1 MDKQPGSAYQSGS
14 MQRAGDRAPA
24 GAAFGYRMGTRFP
37 DPAFQARAGEL
48 MVDPCGVTVDRLRYE
63 EEQAYFNELY
73 LLAPVGYFL
82 VGFDSTILQANL
94 VGADMLGIARARP
107 GCHHFRAFIAPS
119 FLPDF
124 DALFSVAL
132 NSQDPQTC
140 RLQMARAGGAAFH
153 VTLLASADGSGQA
166 CRVVVERA
174 EGKLAALERSE
185 ERFRRIVH
193 SAEEGIWEIDALS
206 CTSFVNPKMASM
218 LGYAIEDML
227 DQPLVAFMDEEGKGI
242 LERNIARRQ
251 AGIAER
257 HEFKFVRKDGQ
268 PVWTTMATNPIF
280 DASGHYMGA
289 LALVT
294 DITETRAST
303 ELIWQQANFDGLT
316 GLPNRHMFMDRL
328 KLETRKADRNA
339 AFLALLFIDLDHFK
353 EVNDRLGHAKG
364 DMVLVEATRRIA
376 SCVRTTDTLARLG
389 GDEFTVILAGLDHI
403 GSVERIARSIVAQLS
418 MPFDLNG
425 EKAFLSASV
434 GIALYPPDAKDLND
448 LVERADQAMY
458 AAKNGGRNRFSYFT
472 SDLQEAAC
480 MRQNIAADLRAAIAA
495 QQFEILYQPIVSLQT
510 GKVRKAEALLRWRH
524 PTRGLLGPAEFIPF
538 AESNGLIVEIGDW
551 VFREVAKQL
560 QIWQRDIDPDFQVSV
575 NKSPV
580 QFRRD
585 ADLYESWLAYLNDM
599 GLPPQSIVIEITE
612 SVLLEGHEQ
621 VIERLRQ
628 YRAMGLQVALD
639 DFGTGY
645 SSLSH
650 LKRFD
655 IDYVKIDQSFVATL
669 EDDLGDLA
677 LCEAII
683 VMAHKLGLKVVAEG
697 VETKVQ
703 RALLVDAGCDYAQ
716 GYMFSHPVPAAEFEK
731 MARGGIGRI
740 PL

>member
-1 MDKQPGSAYQSGS
+1 MDKELDPAPKAKPRK
-14 MQRAGDRAPA
+14 RAGDRLPA
-24 GAAFGYRMGTRFP
+24 GTRIGYRPSPVF
-37 DPAFQARAGEL
+37 AELQAGSEPL
-48 MVDPCGVTVDRLRYE
+48 LDSSGVTVDRLRYE
-63 EEQAYFNELY
+63 QEQAYYNELY

-82 VGFDSTILQANL
+82 LAFDSKILQVNL
-94 VGADMLGIARARP
+94 VGADMLGIGRV
-107 GCHHFRAFIAPS
+107 GCGGHCFRAYVSPG
-119 FLPDF
+119 FLHDF
-124 DALFSVAL
+124 ERLVSRAL
-132 NSQDPQTC
+132 NSEVPREC
-140 RLQMARAGGAAFH
+140 RLQMRRSSGEDFH

-193 SAEEGIWEIDALS
+193 SAEEGIWEIDGMS
-206 CTSFVNPKMASM
+206 CTSFVNPKMAAM

-227 DQPLVAFMDEEGKGI
+227 GRPLVAFMDDEGKVM

-251 AGIAER
+251 EGVAER
-257 HEFKFVRKDGQ
+257 HEFKFLHQDGHA
-268 PVWTTMATNPIF
+268 VWTTMATNPIF
-280 DASGHYMGA
+280 DAAGRYLGA

-294 DITETRAST
+294 DITGSKQST
-303 ELIWQQANFDGLT
+303 ELMWHQANYDALT
-316 GLPNRHMFMDRL
+316 GLPNRLMFLDRL
-328 KLETRKADRNA
+328 LHETRKADRNA

-353 EVNDRLGHAKG
+353 EVNDHHGHAMG
-364 DMVLVEATRRIA
+364 DLVLVEAARRIA
-376 SCVRTTDTLARLG
+376 SCVRATDTLARLG
-389 GDEFTVILAGLDHI
+389 GDEFTVILAGLDHV
-403 GSVERIARSIVAQLS
+403 GSVERIARAMVSLLAL
-418 MPFDLNG
+418 PFDLDG
-425 EKAFLSASV
+425 EKVFLSASI
-434 GIALYPPDAKDLND
+434 GNALYPADAHDMNL

-458 AAKNGGRNRFSYFT
+458 ASKNGGRNRFSYYT
-472 SDLQEAAC
+472 PELQAAAQA
-480 MRQNIAADLRAAIAA
+480 RQTIAADLRAAIAA

-510 GKVRKAEALLRWRH
+510 GAVHKAEALLRWRH

-551 VFREVAKQL
+551 VFREAAAQA
-560 QIWQRDIDPDFQVSV
+560 QRWQRMIAPAFQVSV
-575 NKSPV
+575 NKSPL

-585 ADLYESWLAYLNDM
+585 AGLYENWIAYLAEL
-599 GLPPQSIVIEITE
+599 GLPSNSMVIEITE
-612 SVLLEGHEQ
+612 SVLMDGVEQ

-628 YRAMGLQVALD
+628 YRAMGLQVSLD

-655 IDYVKIDQSFVATL
+655 IDYVKIDQSFIATL
-669 EDDLGDLA
+669 EDDEGDLA

-716 GYMFSHPVPAAEFEK
+716 GYIFARPMPAAEFEA
-731 MARGGIGRI
+731 MAMAAVPRL
-740 PL
+740 PH